1 MLNDFIVAFPKA
13 GTSVLCE
20 SLISWHDED
29 TSAKTET
36 PQRDTRRDV
45 QKWLPESNQLWI
57 PLQNVKLKCLTW
69 YLEEFTS
76 AYRGKKS
83 LLMPENKIQRTDP
96 KGGGFHNFHSE
107 VSHWENCS
115 RTLAW
120 TLYLNDIPNDESET
134 EWLYENIKIQPEAG
148 MMVIWPAAWMYQH
161 RGNPVH
167 THSKYIA
174 TGWFWYPEEKFY
186 YK

>member
-1 MLNDFIVAFPKA
+1 MLNDFIVTFPKA
-13 GTSVLCE
+13 GTSVLCK

-29 TSAKTET
+29 ISARTET
-36 PQRDTRRDV
+36 PRRDTRRDV

-57 PLQNVKLKCLTW
+57 PLQNVKLRCLTE
-69 YLEEFTS
+69 YLQEFPAS
-76 AYRGKKS
+76 YRGKKS

-96 KGGGFHNFHSE
+96 KGGGFHTFHSE

-120 TLYLNDIPNDESET
+120 TLYLNDIPNDEGET

-174 TGWFWYPEEKFY
+174 TGWFWYPEEEFY

>member
-1 MLNDFIVAFPKA
+1 MLNDFIVTFPKA
-13 GTSVLCE
+13 GTSVFCE
-20 SLISWHDED
+20 SLISWHDKD
-29 TSAKTET
+29 ISARTET
-36 PQRDTRRDV
+36 PRRDTRRDV

-57 PLQNVKLKCLTW
+57 PLQNVKLRCLTE
-69 YLEEFTS
+69 YLQEFPAS
-76 AYRGKKS
+76 YRGKKR

-96 KGGGFHNFHSE
+96 KGGGFHTFHSE

-120 TLYLNDIPNDESET
+120 TLYLNDIPNDEGET

-174 TGWFWYPEEKFY
+174 TG
-186 YK
+186 